1 MADVYSVFG
10 TLLALGI
17 AFPGL
22 LSGVWLLF
30 PDSVERA
37 QQRLERTPYQS
48 LFFGLGAALATALV
62 VSVLSAVPAALFKFV
77 GALAAFAA
85 FAVATIGA
93 AGATGVMSAR
103 LQLIEGKGGPASAF
117 VRSALALE
125 LGAAFPIV
133 GWFVILPACLVV
145 SYGAGLFALLRWKP
159 RPSRAAEPEP
169 VLRSA

>member
-22 LSGVWLLF
+22 LTGIWLLF
-30 PDSVERA
+30 PDSVGRA
-37 QQRLERTPYQS
+37 QQRLERTPYKS
-48 LFFGLGAALATALV
+48 LFFGLGAAMATALV

-77 GALAAFAA
+77 GAVVALAA

-93 AGATGVMSAR
+93 AGATSVMSAR
-103 LQLIEGKGGPASAF
+103 LQLIEGKGGLGAF

-145 SYGAGLFALLRWKP
+145 SYGAGLFSLLRWNP
-159 RPSRAAEPEP
+159 RPSPAADPKP
-169 VLRSA
+169 VLGSA